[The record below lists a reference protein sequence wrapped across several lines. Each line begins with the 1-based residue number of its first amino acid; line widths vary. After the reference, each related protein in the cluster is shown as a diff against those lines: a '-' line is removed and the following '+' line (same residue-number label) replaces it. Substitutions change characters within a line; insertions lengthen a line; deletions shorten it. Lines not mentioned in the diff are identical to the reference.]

1 MKIQDIFFLYIYL
14 YIQEE
19 IKRQEVVSK
28 VNKYGK
34 KEKRQ

>member
-19 IKRQEVVSK
+19 IKRQEVGSK